1 MRLRTPTHLSAL
13 TEHGKRIAVVELQ
26 GAICFGSA
34 EQPIKRLA
42 VLAEVA
48 DWLILDFNRAHVVE
62 ASAARILKEM
72 LAAMISDDA
81 LETFENELIAARP
94 ELENFTSFAFQEM
107 PSRHG

>member
-1 MRLRTPTHLSAL
+1 M
-13 TEHGKRIAVVELQ
+13 VELQ

-81 LETFENELIAARP
+81 LETFENELIAECP
-94 ELENFTSFAFQEM
+94 ELENPASFAFPKM
-107 PSRHG
+107 RILASLTVYDPN